1 MDTLNHLITSSSWFT
16 ASPLGYCLL
25 FVVLALGT
33 GMGLPRQIAALSAGM
48 LFGIKVGFGIATLAT
63 ITGCIL
69 TFMVSRYLLA
79 DWVFKRFPD
88 KSLLVHEFLSDST
101 FVKALIIR
109 ILPLGSNF
117 VTNIIAGATR
127 IPFAPYVAGSA
138 LGFIPQMVVFTLAG
152 GGIKLASEQQSQ
164 LTAVLVV
171 IACLL
176 GLFLWLAKRRQ
187 KRASKIKE
195 ENM

>member
-1 MDTLNHLITSSSWFT
+1 MIHD
-16 ASPLGYCLL
+16 
-25 FVVLALGT
+25 
-33 GMGLPRQIAALSAGM
+33 
-48 LFGIKVGFGIATLAT
+48 
-63 ITGCIL
+63 
-69 TFMVSRYLLA
+69 
-79 DWVFKRFPD
+79 
-88 KSLLVHEFLSDST
+88 FLSEST

-127 IPFAPYVAGSA
+127 IPFTPYVAGSA

-164 LTAVLVV
+164 LTVILVL

-176 GLFLWLAKRRQ
+176 GLFLWLTKRQQ
-187 KRASKIKE
+187 KSKGQT
-195 ENM
+195 

>member
-16 ASPLGYCLL
+16 ASPLGYLLL
-25 FVVLALGT
+25 FTVLAIGT
-33 GMGLPRQIAALSAGM
+33 GIGLPRQIAALSAGM
-48 LFGIKVGFGIATLAT
+48 LFGIKIGFAIATLAT

-69 TFMVSRYLLA
+69 TFTVSRYLLA
-79 DWVFKRFPD
+79 DLVFKRFPD
-88 KSLLVHEFLSDST
+88 KSTLIHDFLSEST

-117 VTNIIAGATR
+117 VTNVIAGATR
-127 IPFAPYVAGSA
+127 IPFTPYVAGSA

-164 LTAVLVV
+164 LTVFLVL

-176 GLFLWLAKRRQ
+176 GLFLWLTKRQQ
-187 KRASKIKE
+187 KSKGQT
-195 ENM
+195 